1 MTHTAVDAPG
11 YRPGQP
17 LPPGATPWKRELTWK
32 SSGRTQHRKA
42 AATAG
47 PDDLDIPSMVPYHF
61 DTPKPKQA
69 PKVVWSSDYDTN
81 RGTAGTGRVLYE
93 NSDASGF
100 DKLGNPLLRK
110 FDRTTFSELEY
121 NALMSSKDLMEMQR
135 VANAER
141 RAAMTAS
148 RPENLTLRTVLADM
162 YDGVIGAWEDVYRS
176 TADAPRGLWAVWR
189 KRNRLRGLGLAL
201 AAFAVGGLVV
211 ESAYD

>member
-47 PDDLDIPSMVPYHF
+47 PDDLDIPSMVPYRF

-69 PKVVWSSDYDTN
+69 PKVVWSPDFDTN
-81 RGTAGTGRVLYE
+81 TGTAGTGFVADE
-93 NSDASGF
+93 GSDASGF

-121 NALMSSKDLMEMQR
+121 NALMSSKSLMEMQR

-148 RPENLTLRTVLADM
+148 RPENLTLRRALADM
-162 YDGVIGAWEDVYRS
+162 YDAVFVAWEDISKS
-176 TADAPRGLWAVWR
+176 TADAPASLWAVFS
-189 KRNRLRGLGLAL
+189 KRDRLRGLGLAL
-201 AAFAVGGLVV
+201 AAFAVGGLVI
-211 ESAYD
+211 ESAY